1 MEQLLPW
8 ERMLKQIVWSQM
20 GDIADKKILDFG
32 SGFGVTA
39 DHYRAIA
46 FFHHVILKKE
56 GE

>member
-8 ERMLKQIVWSQM
+8 ERMLKQIVWSQL
-20 GDIADKKILDFG
+20 GDFADKKILDFG